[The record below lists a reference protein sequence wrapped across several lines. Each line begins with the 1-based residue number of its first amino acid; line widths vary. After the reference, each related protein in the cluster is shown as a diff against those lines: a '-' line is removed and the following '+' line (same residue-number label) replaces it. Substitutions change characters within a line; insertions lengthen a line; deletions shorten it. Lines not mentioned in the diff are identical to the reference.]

1 MYWLMKAKPLT
12 VKLAHRPNPDL
23 FDRGGY
29 WDEPAESG
37 KTQAV
42 PVNTYAEASKVCQDY
57 IRRNSLGAGN
67 WTGGNIYQGRTKV
80 GHVSYNGRVWD
91 IEGKEIK

>member
-1 MYWLMKAKPLT
+1 MT
-12 VKLAHRPNPDL
+12 VKLSHRKNPDL

-42 PVNTYAEASKVCQDY
+42 PVNSYAEASKVSQDY
-57 IRRNSLGAGN
+57 IRRNHLGAGN
-67 WTGGNIYQGRTKV
+67 WTGGKIYQGRTKV

-91 IEGKEIK
+91 IEGNEIK